1 MSEQGDLLDKWKE
14 FRNLFETLELDVI
27 KNAKGVAAAGVR
39 LRKGLRQLQKQSKEL
54 IKFTVERDKK
64 PKEE

>member
-1 MSEQGDLLDKWKE
+1 MSEQGDLLDKWGE
-14 FRNLFETLELDVI
+14 FKTAIETLELDVI